1 LRVIIDDSVSGNE
14 ASTSDLSVTT
24 TWTRF
29 SLSGTFGV
37 QTGFVRLSIVQNTSV
52 TATAIAVEAWGAQ
65 LEVGSS
71 ATAYQ
76 KVGLT
81 SDVTESGK
89 RDCWGLLFDG
99 SDDSLQ
105 TASVDFS
112 ATDKTTVMAG
122 VRRQSNAAIGILFEM
137 STNVGSN
144 NGVLVA
150 YTPNDTL
157 EDKILFASKGTTSRF
172 VESNSL
178 GTPSTFIFAGTSD
191 ISGDLVG
198 LRVNG
203 VGLTS
208 NTSDQGSGNYGN
220 YPIYIGSRA
229 GSSLRLNGLIYTLV
243 IRGATTPTGT
253 IADFERNLL
262 ARRCGVTF

>member
-1 LRVIIDDSVSGNE
+1 LFIVGIADANNSTTSTANKTII
-14 ASTSDLSVTT
+14 
-24 TWTRF
+24 
-29 SLSGTFGV
+29 
-37 QTGFVRLSIVQNTSV
+37 
-52 TATAIAVEAWGAQ
+52 AWGAQ
-65 LEVGSS
+65 LETGST

-112 ATDKTTVMAG
+112 ATDKMTVMAG
-122 VRRQSNAAIGILFEM
+122 VRKLSDAAIGMIAELTA
-137 STNVGSN
+137 SANSN
-144 NGVLVA
+144 NGAFYLRGPGVIGA
-150 YTPNDTL
+150 NYY
-157 EDKILFASKGTTSRF
+157 FASGGTALNQT
-172 VESNSL
+172 
-178 GTPSTFIFAGTSD
+178 GTPENYAAPITNVISCSAD
-191 ISGDLVG
+191 ISAPLCRG
-198 LRVNG
+198 RFNG
-203 VGLTS
+203 AEVINSTS
-208 NTSDQGSGNYGN
+208 SQGSGNFAN
-220 YPIYIGSRA
+220 AAVYIGSRA
-229 GSSLRLNGLIYTLV
+229 GSSLRFNGLLYTLI

>member
-1 LRVIIDDSVSGNE
+1 LRATLSAGASGLTEIAFGLSDSATPSLLVSSPTYTGDG
-14 ASTSDLSVTT
+14 TS
-24 TWTRF
+24 
-29 SLSGTFGV
+29 GV
-37 QTGFVRLSIVQNTSV
+37 YI
-52 TATAIAVEAWGAQ
+52 WGAQ
-65 LEVGSS
+65 LETGSS

-112 ATDKTTVMAG
+112 ATDKMTVMVG
-122 VRRQSNAAIGILFEM
+122 VRKLRNDGMIAESSASASANAGAFQLYWATTNYQMIVGGTAFNTILPAANAI
-137 STNVGSN
+137 
-144 NGVLVA
+144 
-150 YTPNDTL
+150 
-157 EDKILFASKGTTSRF
+157 
-172 VESNSL
+172 
-178 GTPSTFIFAGTSD
+178 PSTDVVTLTS
-191 ISGDLVG
+191 SVTPASLVG
-198 LRVNG
+198 RVNG
-203 VGLTS
+203 SSVAS
-208 NTSDQGSGNYGN
+208 SAISQGTGNLGN
-220 YPIYIGSRA
+220 HIVYIGSRA
-229 GSSLRLNGLIYTLV
+229 GASFRFSGLIYTLV